1 MRLPFVKQLS
11 AGVIA
16 VTLALVAPIAAAAT
30 GDEVWAVVKASL
42 FGEREIAPAGFEM
55 SLTLPLQAEDAAV
68 VPVSMKAHPRKG
80 QGMPRK
86 LYLIIDRNPS
96 PVAGVFEFGDVA
108 GGAQIETRVR
118 IETASTV
125 RVVAEAPDGSL
136 TMVTKYIKASGGC
149 STASGTRSDSAATRG
164 QMRWQLPELLA
175 MGRPNAVTLMIRHPN
190 SSGLAADQ
198 SSRIVE
204 APGFVRRVKVTWRGQ
219 LVVAADVDF
228 SISEN
233 PTLRFS
239 FKPDGE
245 GALAAEVEDTDD
257 VKYESS
263 VAIGPGQ

>member
-96 PVAGVFEFGDVA
+96 PVAGVFEFGDV
-108 GGAQIETRVR
+108 
-118 IETASTV
+118 TAARRS
-125 RVVAEAPDGSL
+125 RPAC
-136 TMVTKYIKASGGC
+136 ASRPRC
-149 STASGTRSDSAATRG
+149 
-164 QMRWQLPELLA
+164 RW
-175 MGRPNAVTLMIRHPN
+175 
-190 SSGLAADQ
+190 
-198 SSRIVE
+198 
-204 APGFVRRVKVTWRGQ
+204 
-219 LVVAADVDF
+219 
-228 SISEN
+228 
-233 PTLRFS
+233 
-239 FKPDGE
+239 
-245 GALAAEVEDTDD
+245 
-257 VKYESS
+257 
-263 VAIGPGQ
+263 